1 MKKVSF
7 WGWYS
12 DYDCHTIDGLKKYYS
27 VRNDSMTKFVRVMFK
42 AFKMLLP
49 KKVSERIISLVLLSK
64 LDKSSIAIFSDDIL
78 YYIRFALALQNQR
91 KIVVFR
97 NIIDRTYENNIN
109 LLKRS
114 GFELYTFDP
123 ADAQYYDICYKGQYL
138 PVYDVDDVNPDV
150 AAYFLGL
157 NKGRKEILER
167 LSHQLLKKGVAV
179 NFTIIDNSE
188 KKFSLSKR
196 SVSYKEN
203 IEQVLRS
210 RYLVDI
216 VRPGQSGMTLRVLE
230 SAFYKRKL
238 ITNNPNV
245 KDTDIYNSNNIL
257 VLDDQMNI
265 PDEFLA
271 SPYEELQVTT
281 LEKYKADNYYIDI
294 LEGIQC
300 DKNI

>member
-1 MKKVSF
+1 MKKITF

-12 DYDCHTIDGLKKYYS
+12 DYDCHTIDSLKKYYN
-27 VRNDSMTKFVRVMFK
+27 VKNGSMTKFFRVIFK
-42 AFKMLLP
+42 AVKILFP
-49 KKVSERIISLVLLSK
+49 ATFAEGIISKVLLSK
-64 LDKSSIAIFSDDIL
+64 IDKSATMVFSDDIL
-78 YYIRFALALQNQR
+78 YYIKFALALPNKR

-97 NIIDRTYENNIN
+97 NIIPRTYKNNIN
-109 LLKRS
+109 LLKKA

-123 ADAQYYDICYKGQYL
+123 ADAHYYNLCYKGQYL
-138 PVYDVDDVNPDV
+138 PVYEVNEGNPDNT
-150 AAYFLGL
+150 AYFLGL
-157 NKGRKEILER
+157 NKGRKEILEQLAHR
-167 LSHQLLKKGVAV
+167 LLEKGVAV
-179 NFTIIDNSE
+179 SFTIVDNPDKKLSFS
-188 KKFSLSKR
+188 KKFI
-196 SVSYKEN
+196 SYREN
-203 IEQVLRS
+203 IQKVLQCRF
-210 RYLVDI
+210 LVDI

-245 KDTDIYNSNNIL
+245 KGTDLYNPNNIL
-257 VLDDQMNI
+257 VLDEHMNI

-271 SPYEELQVTT
+271 SPYEALHETV